1 MLLTLEKACRSHTD
15 RERAEARLRGDGE
28 ATRGRGGQGRRRRSR
43 AEQRPTA
50 PGDVC
55 IEGLAVPRT
64 GRRLR
69 NEPGAGE
76 AGSGE
81 AVCGGLT
88 AVQAEGST
96 ERAKGPLGNRL
107 APPGQQSAARPGL
120 RLPQEL
126 TPRSTSFLQIHVLK
140 FIRVDSPMLTDSPR
154 FQDIPITGSYSARQH
169 LFVL

>member
-1 MLLTLEKACRSHTD
+1 MQRRPKSELLLTLEKACRSHTD

-28 ATRGRGGQGRRRRSR
+28 ATRGRGGQGRRRSSR

-81 AVCGGLT
+81 AVCRGLT
-88 AVQAEGST
+88 AVRAEGST
-96 ERAKGPLGNRL
+96 ERAKGPLGNRR
-107 APPGQQSAARPGL
+107 APPWTAVSCPSWSPPPPG
-120 RLPQEL
+120 
-126 TPRSTSFLQIHVLK
+126 TYATFHVFLANT
-140 FIRVDSPMLTDSPR
+140 RVQVRMC
-154 FQDIPITGSYSARQH
+154 
-169 LFVL
+169 

>member
-1 MLLTLEKACRSHTD
+1 MQRRPKSELLLTLEKACRSHTD

-28 ATRGRGGQGRRRRSR
+28 ATRGRGGQGRRRSSR

-55 IEGLAVPRT
+55 IECLAVPQT

-88 AVQAEGST
+88 AVRAEGST
-96 ERAKGPLGNRL
+96 ERAKGPLGNRR
-107 APPGQQSAARPGL
+107 APHWTAVSCPPWSPPPPGTYA
-120 RLPQEL
+120 
-126 TPRSTSFLQIHVLK
+126 TFHVFLANT
-140 FIRVDSPMLTDSPR
+140 RVQVRMC
-154 FQDIPITGSYSARQH
+154 
-169 LFVL
+169 